1 MINKIKDKLYEVL
14 SSNYEGNQIVDNAS
28 AVEEG
33 SYPRIQI
40 RLSTVNRDF
49 YNGTFLYVIR
59 YQVHI
64 FSDYDGQKEILDMES
79 TIFKALKQFYTIDG
93 VTYARESGFR
103 ILDDKSTGIFRKH
116 GIVSLTFYCSGEEV
130 DDDNSQTAPQGG

>member
-14 SSNYEGNQIVDNAS
+14 SSNYEDSQIVDNAS

-33 SYPRIQI
+33 NYPRIQI

-64 FSDYDGQKEILDMES
+64 FSDYDG
-79 TIFKALKQFYTIDG
+79 
-93 VTYARESGFR
+93 
-103 ILDDKSTGIFRKH
+103 
-116 GIVSLTFYCSGEEV
+116 
-130 DDDNSQTAPQGG
+130 